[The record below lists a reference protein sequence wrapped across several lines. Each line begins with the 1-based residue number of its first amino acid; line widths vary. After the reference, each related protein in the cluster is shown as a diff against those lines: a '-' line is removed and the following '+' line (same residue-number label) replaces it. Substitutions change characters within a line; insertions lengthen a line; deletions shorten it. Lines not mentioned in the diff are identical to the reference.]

1 MAFHNAGI
9 LGRLFLEGLESQDP
23 RPEQAL
29 WAAGVPRRRALLMAR
44 FNGLATSY
52 MAYGAYRADVIL
64 RETVVVGL
72 VGVGGLGAVL
82 LEALSSFAWAELL
95 PVLVVYALLTL
106 LGEELADRYRRSL
119 LFNHTQLGG
128 VSTPQLELLPRGV
141 PGPA

>member
-1 MAFHNAGI
+1 
-9 LGRLFLEGLESQDP
+9 
-23 RPEQAL
+23 
-29 WAAGVPRRRALLMAR
+29 MAR

-82 LEALSSFAWAELL
+82 MEALSSFAWAELL